1 MVSMWRFAAS
11 SLILLGLVAF
21 PFVNSSG
28 LYAQKRNKKNE
39 EPKSQVLPL
48 PPELPTVLAA
58 DTQSLDFH
66 ISPLL
71 KTGGLAVQIR
81 RSLNDLLRDTKG
93 ETIVKLRAFVSGVGD
108 ARRVQ
113 TEVASI
119 FSERKLPFPVL
130 TILQVGRLG
139 DDLAQVVIE
148 AVVSTKRTLNPNG
161 LAFLSGQ
168 TGKSLREALEHLRE
182 SATEADIG
190 TGQIVSCTCFAP
202 SVESGDASR
211 TAVEAVFP
219 KTAVNVVQ
227 ALRDPISTATMCQ
240 AVAQL
245 SHPPKESALVWI
257 KNAHVSLVNSPKLV
271 FTGLQLSFGNYL
283 DDARQAFTRLQRAAS
298 VLQASDAPVQVNA
311 FSLDLTAASALRK
324 STSFPPSVFTVQT
337 IEGLPSV
344 DASAGIEAILA
355 PEISQPSIFQR

>member
-1 MVSMWRFAAS
+1 
-11 SLILLGLVAF
+11 L
-21 PFVNSSG
+21 
-28 LYAQKRNKKNE
+28 
-39 EPKSQVLPL
+39 
-48 PPELPTVLAA
+48 T
-58 DTQSLDFH
+58 
-66 ISPLL
+66 
-71 KTGGLAVQIR
+71 
-81 RSLNDLLRDTKG
+81 DLLRDTKG

-113 TEVASI
+113 TEVTSI
-119 FSERKLPFPVL
+119 FSERKLPLPVV
-130 TILQVGRLG
+130 TIVQVGRLG

-168 TGKSLREALEHLRE
+168 TGKSLGEALEHLRE
-182 SATEADIG
+182 SAREADIG
-190 TGQIVSCTCFAP
+190 ADQVLSCTCFAP
-202 SVESGDASR
+202 SVDSADSSR
-211 TAVEAVFP
+211 TAVQAIFP

-227 ALRDPISTATMCQ
+227 ALRDPINNATMCQ
-240 AVAQL
+240 GVAQL
-245 SHPPKESALVWI
+245 EHPPKDSTLVWI

-283 DDARQAFTRLQRAAS
+283 DDAREAFTRLQHLAS
-298 VLQASDAPVQVNA
+298 VLRASEAPVQVNA

-337 IEGLPSV
+337 VEGLPSV

-355 PEISQPSIFQR
+355 PEIPQSSIVQR